1 MHTHLNGRQ
10 IGLIAG
16 AASAVLVAVAL
27 TTLMLIGAEPT
38 RTPLGNLSLANSAP
52 KPTAPILNGKQ
63 MFKF

>member
-16 AASAVLVAVAL
+16 AASAVLVAVTL
-27 TTLMLIGAEPT
+27 TALMLVGAEPK
-38 RTPLGNLSLANSAP
+38 RTTLGNLTLADAAP
-52 KPTAPILNGKQ
+52 KPTAPIFNGKQ